1 MLSEAD
7 QPHRISANHSWEF
20 VMSKPCLIVSTCG
33 TSLLT
38 NKVSGDL
45 RNMLT
50 NYANQS
56 DAEDVPAEP
65 RLHIQQ
71 HLDARRSELA
81 RETDINRLM
90 DLSAELNGLIRLYG
104 GNPGAAR
111 DQHVLLATDT
121 WLGESTA
128 RMVADVLDRYGH
140 PVEIRRVRDL
150 RTDDPDSFRWAMSD
164 LVAWCA
170 ETLKGYRDAGYRVVF
185 NLTGGFK
192 SVQGF
197 MQALGMVYADES
209 IYVFERTEQLLRLP
223 RLPVQLDSEAILR
236 RHLAVFR
243 RIAAGLPVCEAE
255 VADVPESLVNVL
267 DGQAVFSPWGE
278 LVWREA
284 CRGIY
289 SAGLLPFITPKL
301 ISGSQFERS
310 LEKLGPDQLRQINE
324 RLDQLA
330 RRLEEGENYNP
341 RSLDFKKLKTPAQN
355 STHECD
361 AWAEHG
367 ALRLFGHYESG
378 RYVIDRL
385 DKGLH

>member
-1 MLSEAD
+1 M
-7 QPHRISANHSWEF
+7 P
-20 VMSKPCLIVSTCG
+20 KPCLIVSTCG

-38 NKVSGDL
+38 NNVGPDL
-45 RNMLT
+45 RNLLT
-50 NYANQS
+50 DFANHPR
-56 DAEDVPAEP
+56 AEDVPLEQ
-65 RLHIQQ
+65 RQRIQQ
-71 HLDARRSELA
+71 HLDARREEFT
-81 RETDINRLM
+81 RETDLQRLM
-90 DLSAELNGLIRLYG
+90 DLSAELNGVIRFYG
-104 GNPGAAR
+104 GNPGVAR

-121 WLGESTA
+121 WLGEATA
-128 RMVADVLDRYGH
+128 RIVADVLDRHGH
-140 PVEIRRVRDL
+140 LVEVKRVRDL
-150 RTDDPDSFRWAMSD
+150 RTDDPASFRWAMSD

-170 ETLKGYRDAGYRVVF
+170 ETFKGYRDAGHRVAF

-197 MQALGMVYADES
+197 MQALGMIYADES

-243 RIAAGLPVCEAE
+243 RIAAGLLVREAE
-255 VADVPESLVNVL
+255 VVDVPESLVNAL

-278 LVWREA
+278 LIWQEA
-284 CRGIY
+284 YRAIY
-289 SAGLLPFITPKL
+289 GAGLLESITPKL
-301 ISGSQFERS
+301 ILGSKF
-310 LEKLGPDQLRQINE
+310 RQTLDELASDRFRHVNE

-330 RRLEEGENYNP
+330 RHLEEGESYNP
-341 RSLDFKKLKTPAQN
+341 RSLDFKLLKGGDYKG

-361 AWAEHG
+361 AWADQD
-367 ALRLFGHYESG
+367 AKRLFGHYDEDG

>member
-1 MLSEAD
+1 M
-7 QPHRISANHSWEF
+7 P
-20 VMSKPCLIVSTCG
+20 KPCLIVSTCG

-38 NKVSGDL
+38 NNVDPDL
-45 RNMLT
+45 RNLLT
-50 NYANQS
+50 DFANRS
-56 DAEDVPAEP
+56 KPEDVPPEQ
-65 RLHIQQ
+65 RQRIQQ
-71 HLDARRSELA
+71 HLDARREEFT
-81 RETDINRLM
+81 RETDLKRLM
-90 DLSAELNGLIRLYG
+90 DLSAELNGVIRFYG
-104 GNPGAAR
+104 GNPGIAR

-128 RMVADVLDRYGH
+128 RIVADVLERYDH
-140 PVEIRRVRDL
+140 QVEVKRVRDL
-150 RTDDPDSFRWAMSD
+150 RTDDPDNFRWAMSD

-170 ETLKGYRDAGYRVVF
+170 ETVRGYRDAGHRVVF

-197 MQALGMVYADES
+197 MQALGMIYADES
-209 IYVFERTEQLLRLP
+209 VYVFERTEQLLRLP
-223 RLPVQLDSEAILR
+223 RLPVQLDSAAILC

-267 DGQAVFSPWGE
+267 DGQAVFSPWAE
-278 LVWREA
+278 LVWQEA
-284 CRGIY
+284 YRAVYG
-289 SAGLLPFITPKL
+289 AGLLAPITPKL
-301 ISGSQFERS
+301 V
-310 LEKLGPDQLRQINE
+310 LGPRFRQTLDDLAPDRLRHVNE

-330 RRLEEGENYNP
+330 RCLEEGESYNP
-341 RSLDFKKLKTPAQN
+341 RALDFKPLRGGEHKG

-361 AWAEHG
+361 AWADQD
-367 ALRLFGHYESG
+367 AKRLFGHFEDG

>member
-1 MLSEAD
+1 M
-7 QPHRISANHSWEF
+7 P
-20 VMSKPCLIVSTCG
+20 KPCLIVSTCG

-38 NKVSGDL
+38 NNVAPDL
-45 RNMLT
+45 RNLLT
-50 NYANQS
+50 DFANQS
-56 DAEDVPAEP
+56 RSEDVPTEQ
-65 RLHIQQ
+65 RQRIQQ
-71 HLDARRSELA
+71 HLDARREEFK
-81 RETDINRLM
+81 RETELKHLM
-90 DLSAELNGLIRLYG
+90 DLSAELNGVIRFYG
-104 GNPGAAR
+104 GNPGIAR

-128 RMVADVLDRYGH
+128 RIVADVLECHGH
-140 PVEIRRVRDL
+140 HVEVKRVRDL

-170 ETLKGYRDAGYRVVF
+170 ETVGGYRNAGYRVVF

-197 MQALGMVYADES
+197 MQALGMIYADES
-209 IYVFERTEQLLRLP
+209 VYVFERTEQLLRLP

-236 RHLAVFR
+236 RHLTVFR
-243 RIAAGLPVCEAE
+243 RIAAGLPVQETE
-255 VADVPESLVNVL
+255 VADVPESLVNAL

-284 CRGIY
+284 RRAVYGT
-289 SAGLLPFITPKL
+289 GLLEPITSKL
-301 ISGSQFERS
+301 CHGPQFQRS
-310 LEKLGPDQLRQINE
+310 LEGLTPDRLRHINE

-330 RRLEEGENYNP
+330 RRLEQGETYNP
-341 RSLDFKKLKTPAQN
+341 RSLDFKPLQGAGHKG

-361 AWAEHG
+361 AYADEG
-367 ALRLFGHYESG
+367 AKRLFGHFEDW
-378 RYVIDRL
+378 RYVVDRL

>member
-1 MLSEAD
+1 M
-7 QPHRISANHSWEF
+7 P
-20 VMSKPCLIVSTCG
+20 KPCLIVSTCG

-38 NKVSGDL
+38 NGVGPEL
-45 RNMLT
+45 RNLLT
-50 NYANQS
+50 DFANQS
-56 DAEDVPAEP
+56 KPEDAPVAP
-65 RLHIQQ
+65 RQWIQR
-71 HLDARRSELA
+71 HLEARREEFVQ
-81 RETDINRLM
+81 ETDLKRLM
-90 DLSAELNGLIRLYG
+90 ELSAELNGVIRFYS
-104 GNPGAAR
+104 GNLNVAR

-121 WLGESTA
+121 WLGEATA
-128 RMVADVLDRYGH
+128 RIVADVLERYGH
-140 PVEIRRVRDL
+140 RVEVKRVRDL
-150 RTDDPDSFRWAMSD
+150 RTDDPDSFRWAMSE

-209 IYVFERTEQLLRLP
+209 VYVFERTEHLLRLP

-243 RIAAGLPVCEAE
+243 RIAAGLPVREAE

-267 DGQAVFSPWGE
+267 DGQAAFSPWGE

-284 CRGIY
+284 YRAVYG
-289 SAGLLPFITPKL
+289 AGLLEPITPKL
-301 ISGSQFERS
+301 VAGPQFERS
-310 LEKLGPDQLRQINE
+310 LEKLSPDQLRQINE

-330 RRLEEGENYNP
+330 RRLEEGETYNP
-341 RSLDFKKLKTPAQN
+341 RSLDFKKLKTPAQG

-367 ALRLFGHYESG
+367 ALRLFGHFERGDY
-378 RYVIDRL
+378 RLDRL

>member
-1 MLSEAD
+1 MVT
-7 QPHRISANHSWEF
+7 RF
-20 VMSKPCLIVSTCG
+20 
-33 TSLLT
+33 
-38 NKVSGDL
+38 
-45 RNMLT
+45 
-50 NYANQS
+50 
-56 DAEDVPAEP
+56 
-65 RLHIQQ
+65 
-71 HLDARRSELA
+71 
-81 RETDINRLM
+81 
-90 DLSAELNGLIRLYG
+90 YG
-104 GNPGAAR
+104 GNLGVAS

-128 RMVADVLDRYGH
+128 RIVADILERYGH
-140 PVEIRRVRDL
+140 SAEVKRVRDL

-209 IYVFERTEQLLRLP
+209 VYVFERTEQLLRLP

-243 RIAAGLPVCEAE
+243 RIAAGLPVHEAT
-255 VADVPESLVNVL
+255 VADVPESLINML

-284 CRGIY
+284 YRAVYG
-289 SAGLLPFITPKL
+289 AGLPEPITPKL
-301 ISGSQFERS
+301 RYGSQFQRS
-310 LEKLGPDQLRQINE
+310 LEGLAPDRLRHVNE

-330 RRLEEGENYNP
+330 RRLEEGETYKPN
-341 RSLDFKKLKTPAQN
+341 SLDFKPLQGVGYKG

-361 AWAEHG
+361 AWADQD
-367 ALRLFGHYESG
+367 AKRLFGHFEGGS
-378 RYVIDRL
+378 YVLDRL
-385 DKGLH
+385 DRKLS

>member
-1 MLSEAD
+1 MPKL
-7 QPHRISANHSWEF
+7 
-20 VMSKPCLIVSTCG
+20 CLIVSTCG

-38 NKVSGDL
+38 NNVGPDL
-45 RNMLT
+45 RNLLT
-50 NYANQS
+50 DFANRS
-56 DAEDVPAEP
+56 KAEDVPADQ
-65 RLHIQQ
+65 RQRIQQ
-71 HLDARRSELA
+71 HLDTRREEFA
-81 RETDINRLM
+81 RETDLKRLM
-90 DLSAELNGLIRLYG
+90 DLSAELNGVIRFYD
-104 GNPGAAR
+104 GNPGVAR

-121 WLGESTA
+121 WLGEATA
-128 RMVADVLDRYGH
+128 RIVADVLEGH
-140 PVEIRRVRDL
+140 GHLVEVKRVRDL
-150 RTDDPDSFRWAMSD
+150 RTDDPVSFRWAMSD

-170 ETLKGYRDAGYRVVF
+170 EILKGYRDAGYRVVF

-209 IYVFERTEQLLRLP
+209 VYVFERTEQLLRLP

-236 RHLAVFR
+236 RHLAIFR
-243 RIAAGLPVCEAE
+243 RIAAGLPVREAE

-284 CRGIY
+284 YRAVYG
-289 SAGLLPFITPKL
+289 AGLLAPITPKL
-301 ISGSQFERS
+301 V
-310 LEKLGPDQLRQINE
+310 LGPRFRQTLDDLAPDRLRHVNE

-330 RRLEEGENYNP
+330 RRLEEGESYNP
-341 RSLDFKKLKTPAQN
+341 RSLDFKPLQGTVSKG

-361 AWAEHG
+361 AWAD
-367 ALRLFGHYESG
+367 ADAKRLFGHYEDG
-378 RYVIDRL
+378 VYVLDRL

>member
-1 MLSEAD
+1 M
-7 QPHRISANHSWEF
+7 P
-20 VMSKPCLIVSTCG
+20 KPCLIVSTCG

-38 NKVSGDL
+38 NNVAPDL
-45 RNMLT
+45 RNLLT
-50 NYANQS
+50 DFANQS
-56 DAEDVPAEP
+56 RAEGVPVEP
-65 RLHIQQ
+65 RQRIQQ
-71 HLDARRSELA
+71 HLDRRREEFA
-81 RETDINRLM
+81 RETDLKRLM
-90 DLSAELNGLIRLYG
+90 ELSAELNGIVRFYE
-104 GNPGAAR
+104 GNPGVAR

-128 RMVADVLDRYGH
+128 RIVANVLERYGH
-140 PVEIRRVRDL
+140 RFEIKRVRDL

-170 ETLKGYRDAGYRVVF
+170 ETLKGYRDVGYRVVF

-223 RLPVQLDSEAILR
+223 RLPVQLDAEAILR

-243 RIAAGLPVCEAE
+243 RIAAGLPVREAE

-267 DGQAVFSPWGE
+267 DGQAAFSPWGE

-284 CRGIY
+284 CRAVYG
-289 SAGLLPFITPKL
+289 AGLLAFITPRL
-301 ISGSQFERS
+301 VAGSQFERS

-330 RRLEEGENYNP
+330 RRLEEGETYNP
-341 RSLDFKKLKTPAQN
+341 RSLDFKKLKTPVQG

-367 ALRLFGHYESG
+367 ALRLFGHFEDG
-378 RYVIDRL
+378 RYVLDRL